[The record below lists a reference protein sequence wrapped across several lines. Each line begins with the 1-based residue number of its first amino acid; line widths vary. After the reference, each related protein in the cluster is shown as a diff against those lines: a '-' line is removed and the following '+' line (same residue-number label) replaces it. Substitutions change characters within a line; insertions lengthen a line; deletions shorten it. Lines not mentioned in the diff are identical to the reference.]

1 MTRRIVNGVL
11 VAMCVLETISMAY
24 VLRNAHHEYAD
35 CGVVTEIND
44 NEDYVTLQMQ
54 NGNEFTFY
62 GAEDY
67 MTGDLVAVIMNS
79 NGTQNVKDD
88 EILSC
93 KYVGYVTDEEMCTW
107 IK

>member
-24 VLRNAHHEYAD
+24 VLRNANHEYAD

-79 NGTQNVKDD
+79 NGTQNVIDD
-88 EILSC
+88 EIISSTQMKKC
-93 KYVGYVTDEEMCTW
+93 VHG
-107 IK
+107 